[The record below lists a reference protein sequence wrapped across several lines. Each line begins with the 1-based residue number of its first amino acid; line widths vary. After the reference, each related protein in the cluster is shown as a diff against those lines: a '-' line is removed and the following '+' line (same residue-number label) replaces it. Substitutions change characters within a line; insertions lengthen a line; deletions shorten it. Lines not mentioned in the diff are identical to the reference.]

1 MSIDPNSESRFS
13 TPLIRTS
20 DLTGRERYQ
29 LLTSLVVPRPIG
41 WVSTYTKD
49 RRANI
54 APFSY
59 FAAISDSPML
69 VAVSIGHRGGGI
81 KDTVRNLRGAGA
93 FCVNV
98 VTERQLEQMNVT
110 SGDYPPEVSEFEVAG
125 LEVAPAAEVN
135 APYVASCPA
144 VMECRLF
151 EEVEL
156 QGVPT
161 SVVFGE
167 VVMVRLSGELRRVPG
182 SYYVDTESLAPVG
195 RLWSSRYSL
204 LGEIRVLPR
213 PRVGK

>member
-1 MSIDPNSESRFS
+1 MSIDPNQESKF
-13 TPLIRTS
+13 TPLVHTA
-20 DLTGRERYQ
+20 DLSGRERYQ

-41 WVSTYTKD
+41 WLSTFTTD
-49 RRANI
+49 GRANI

-69 VAVSIGHRGGGI
+69 VAVSIGHRAGGI
-81 KDTVRNLRGAGA
+81 KDTVRNIRESGA

-125 LEVAPAAEVN
+125 LEVSTAAQVN
-135 APYVASCPA
+135 APYVATCPA

-156 QGVPT
+156 EGVPT

-167 VVMVRLSGELRRVPG
+167 VVAVRLSGELRRVPG
-182 SYYVDTESLAPVG
+182 SYHVDTETLAPVG
-195 RLWSSRYSL
+195 RLWSSRYAL
-204 LGEIRVLPR
+204 LGEIRVLLR
-213 PRVGK
+213 PRIGG